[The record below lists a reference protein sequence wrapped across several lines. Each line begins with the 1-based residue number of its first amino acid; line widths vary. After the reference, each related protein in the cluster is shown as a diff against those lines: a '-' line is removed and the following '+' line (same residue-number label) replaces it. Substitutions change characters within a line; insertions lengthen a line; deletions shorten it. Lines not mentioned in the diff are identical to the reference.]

1 MVYIGYE
8 SIRGSL
14 SSKNDRADKEPK
26 KLGSSKKNAEAN
38 RAKRSKKKKATSE
51 LVESSEGLPPKEE
64 VSLSSDLEE
73 KVTMKT
79 MKLGPMGHKLNE
91 ASELADSST
100 ILPPMGEVGSASD
113 FKEK

>member
-1 MVYIGYE
+1 MIE
-8 SIRGSL
+8 QTRSPRSL
-14 SSKNDRADKEPK
+14 VRARKNCPK
-26 KLGSSKKNAEAN
+26 QAGVKG
-38 RAKRSKKKKATSE
+38 KATSE